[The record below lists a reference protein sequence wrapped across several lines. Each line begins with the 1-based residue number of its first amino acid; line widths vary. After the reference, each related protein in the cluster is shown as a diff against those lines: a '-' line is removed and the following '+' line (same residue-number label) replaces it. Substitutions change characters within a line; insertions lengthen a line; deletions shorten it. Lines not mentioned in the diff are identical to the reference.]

1 MLVNH
6 SGNTDS
12 VYRLRCTVRQLI
24 VWRRTW
30 GLKVFREYIDKTK
43 FDPIV
48 WELFYD
54 QFKLGNT
61 GKNNEWILKNTSSVQ
76 QGLDI

>member
-1 MLVNH
+1 MRVNH

-61 GKNNEWILKNTSSVQ
+61 GKDGEWLSKNTYLAQ
-76 QGLDI
+76 QELAI